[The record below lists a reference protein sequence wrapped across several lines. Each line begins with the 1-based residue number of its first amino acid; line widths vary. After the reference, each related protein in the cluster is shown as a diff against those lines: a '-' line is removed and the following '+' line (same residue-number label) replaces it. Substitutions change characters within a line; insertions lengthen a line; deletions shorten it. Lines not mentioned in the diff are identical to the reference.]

1 MRKYYESSLVHELLA
16 NCVCSVSPSRGA
28 YGQLFLGNGGSNLGH
43 PKEQDHLPREK
54 GWWSLRREN
63 EQTWA
68 PGISGSCGRTEVSGS
83 GSHVDTEMAL
93 LCPNSYPP
101 VPTSS
106 RAAFGDTSNR
116 CQGIA
121 SLSSPTAGRGEQ
133 AGSHAFLLPTESAAG
148 WVPPHTPAA
157 LRLNSQET
165 GIKQQTTD

>member
-28 YGQLFLGNGGSNLGH
+28 CGQLFLGNGGSNLGH

-68 PGISGSCGRTEVSGS
+68 PGIGGSCGRTEVSES
-83 GSHVDTEMAL
+83 GSHADTEMAPL
-93 LCPNSYPP
+93 GPNSYPRSQQ
-101 VPTSS
+101 V
-106 RAAFGDTSNR
+106 
-116 CQGIA
+116 Q
-121 SLSSPTAGRGEQ
+121 E
-133 AGSHAFLLPTESAAG
+133 LLLETLPADAEGLLASAAPLRERGTGWLPCLPPSHRVSRG

-157 LRLNSQET
+157 LQLNSQET
-165 GIKQQTTD
+165 GIKPQTTD